1 MDALTDPETLRQR
14 EDVAFVD
21 APPEDHQNHFEVYE
35 SIAGM
40 AIAGVTDD
48 DGRLL
53 LLEHERV
60 DLPALSYTQVDP
72 GEDFVAAARAIVET
86 GTGIEARIDDPLRVR
101 RCTYRSEGGEETTG
115 YDVVFAASPVGDD
128 GIDPEA
134 GHDWRAAWRDPATVD
149 LPDEEDNDVL
159 NDIRLFL

>member
-40 AIAGVTDD
+40 AIAGVTDG

-53 LLEHERV
+53 LLEHEQAA
-60 DLPALSYTQVDP
+60 LPALSYTRVDP
-72 GEDFVAAARAIVET
+72 GEDFVAAARDVVVA
-86 GTGIEARIDDPLRVR
+86 GTGIEARIDEPLRVR
-101 RCTYRSEGGEETTG
+101 RCTYRSEHGAETTG
-115 YDVVFAASPVGDD
+115 YDVVFGASPVGD
-128 GIDPEA
+128 GDPDA
-134 GHDWRAAWRDPATVD
+134 GHDWTAAWRDPESVD
-149 LPDEEDNDVL
+149 LPDDEDNDVS